1 MRIAHVAVWTADLER
16 LRAFY
21 EQHLGA
27 TAGRKYVNAAK
38 GFSSYFLDLD
48 GGARLELM
56 SKGGIAPAAGAPA
69 PERGGYAHLAL
80 SLGSR
85 DAVVALTDRLRAV
98 GVPVL
103 DGPRTT
109 GDGYF
114 ESVVADPDGNRIEL
128 TE

>member
-1 MRIAHVAVWTADLER
+1 MRVAHVAVWTADLER

-21 EQHLGA
+21 ERHLGA
-27 TAGRKYVNAAK
+27 TSGRKYENAAK
-38 GFSSYFLDLD
+38 GFSSYFIDFD

-56 SKGGIAPAAGAPA
+56 SKGGIAPAPAAPA
-69 PERGGYAHLAL
+69 PERAGYAHLAL

-85 DAVVALTDRLRAV
+85 DAVVALTDRLHAA
-98 GVPVL
+98 GIPVL